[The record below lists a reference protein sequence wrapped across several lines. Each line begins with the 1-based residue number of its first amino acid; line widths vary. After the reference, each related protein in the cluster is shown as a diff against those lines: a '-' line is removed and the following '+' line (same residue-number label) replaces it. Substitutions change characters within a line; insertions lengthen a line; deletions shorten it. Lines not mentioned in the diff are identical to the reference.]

1 MLRLTR
7 SNRTCCALSR
17 VHLSRLAPPTTAAC
31 FVPLRVPACRSVA
44 SLAKFVPARPL
55 GTPIAYK
62 DSMEQLLED
71 IASLEQAK
79 QWKEIV
85 SLLATCREERKELT
99 AKVAHA
105 ALQALHKGRQWELL
119 LKAVRYCAHVLG
131 TESFN
136 LALLSFQQLQ
146 SAKGCYELFRTLEI
160 QGVTPNRDSYNITV
174 QTCAL
179 FGELAWARELIAEME
194 VKNIPLV
201 ALSYTAYLTVA
212 ALVESPNFEEIFRLL
227 RVAENKIQ
235 DPDVVTYNAII
246 AAATEHGRFADAVS
260 VFQRLRSRKFI
271 QPNKETLSLA
281 IDAMQRAGRNELAEE
296 LAKEAEVVEDAP
308 SLREIVAQLEASDCS
323 LTSLSYSI
331 VLSGCAKQASP
342 DIDDI
347 LRVLKLAEK
356 RQQDPDVLTYNAVIE
371 AASQQGRF
379 SDALSVFDRMQK
391 KSVVLPNKDTYS
403 LMMDAMTRAGR
414 QDIVDKLKRD
424 ASEAFPE
431 F

>member
-1 MLRLTR
+1 
-7 SNRTCCALSR
+7 
-17 VHLSRLAPPTTAAC
+17 
-31 FVPLRVPACRSVA
+31 
-44 SLAKFVPARPL
+44 
-55 GTPIAYK
+55 
-62 DSMEQLLED
+62 
-71 IASLEQAK
+71 
-79 QWKEIV
+79 
-85 SLLATCREERKELT
+85 
-99 AKVAHA
+99 
-105 ALQALHKGRQWELL
+105 
-119 LKAVRYCAHVLG
+119 
-131 TESFN
+131 
-136 LALLSFQQLQ
+136 
-146 SAKGCYELFRTLEI
+146 
-160 QGVTPNRDSYNITV
+160 
-174 QTCAL
+174 
-179 FGELAWARELIAEME
+179 
-194 VKNIPLV
+194 
-201 ALSYTAYLTVA
+201 
-212 ALVESPNFEEIFRLL
+212 
-227 RVAENKIQ
+227 
-235 DPDVVTYNAII
+235 
-246 AAATEHGRFADAVS
+246 
-260 VFQRLRSRKFI
+260 
-271 QPNKETLSLA
+271 
-281 IDAMQRAGRNELAEE
+281 MQRAGRNELAEE

-424 ASEAFPE
+424 ASEAFPD